1 METYNWD
8 QVKKDQMNPLLGRQ
22 AIHSQTMTVS
32 RLDMRKGC
40 FVPEHSHH
48 NEQLS
53 TIETGRVKF
62 VLGGQEV
69 ILGPGQLLRIPPHL
83 PHSAEALEDTI
94 AVDIF
99 SPPREDW
106 IRGDDAYMRK

>member
-1 METYNWD
+1 METYHWD
-8 QVKKDQMNPLLGRQ
+8 QVKKDQMNPLLARQ
-22 AIHSQTMTVS
+22 AIHTESMTVS

-62 VLGGQEV
+62 ALGGREV
-69 ILGPGQLLRIPPHL
+69 ILGPGQLLRITPHL